1 MRNSFEEDLKEISN
15 ELQHITNLVLK
26 SVTQATESLLFAD
39 REIAEKVIESDV
51 LINDLTSALEEKC
64 ILVTA
69 LQNPVAS
76 DLRTVLGALKMATS
90 LERMGDLAVHIAKA
104 ARLRYPSKAI
114 PEELVD
120 TFRSMGHYA
129 EKIVEQTHKVLA
141 THELSIAKDIEAS
154 DDKLDEI
161 HRELFRIVL
170 SVDWNHG
177 VEAAVDVTLLSR
189 YYERFGDHAVSI
201 ARRVIHV
208 VTGEPYLDTIMH

>member
-1 MRNSFEEDLKEISN
+1 MRANFEEDLKGLDN
-15 ELQHITNLVLK
+15 ELQHITSLVLK

-39 REIAEKVIESDV
+39 REIAERVIESDV
-51 LINDLTSALEEKC
+51 LINDLTSALEERC
-64 ILVTA
+64 ILITA

-76 DLRTVLGALKMATS
+76 DLRAVLGSLKMATS

-114 PEELVD
+114 PEELID
-120 TFRSMGHYA
+120 TFRSMGHFA
-129 EKIVEQTHKVLA
+129 EKIVEQTHKVLE
-141 THELSIAKDIEAS
+141 TRDLSVAKEIEAS

-170 SVDWNHG
+170 SPDWKHG

-189 YYERFGDHAVSI
+189 YYERFGDHAVSV

-208 VTGEPYLDTIMH
+208 VTGEPYIETVMH

>member
-1 MRNSFEEDLKEISN
+1 MRNSFEEELKAINN
-15 ELQHITNLVLK
+15 ELQYITSLVLK

-51 LINDLTSALEEKC
+51 LINDLTSALEERC

-76 DLRTVLGALKMATS
+76 DLRTVLGALRMASS

-114 PEELVD
+114 PEELVN
-120 TFRSMGHYA
+120 TFRSMGHFA
-129 EKIVEQTHKVLA
+129 EKIVEQTSKVLA
-141 THELSIAKDIEAS
+141 TQDLAVAKEIEAS
-154 DDKLDEI
+154 DDNLDEI
-161 HRELFRIVL
+161 HRELFRVVL
-170 SVDWNHG
+170 SSDWKYG

-208 VTGEPYLDTIMH
+208 VTGEPYIETVMH

>member
-1 MRNSFEEDLKEISN
+1 MRNSFEDELKAISN
-15 ELQHITNLVLK
+15 DLQHITTLVLK

-39 REIAEKVIESDV
+39 REIAERVIESDV

-64 ILVTA
+64 ILLTA

-76 DLRTVLGALKMATS
+76 DLRTILGALKMATS

-114 PEELVD
+114 PEELID
-120 TFRSMGHYA
+120 TFRSMGHFA

-141 THELSIAKDIEAS
+141 THDLSVAKEIEAS

-161 HRELFRIVL
+161 HRELFRVVL
-170 SVDWNHG
+170 APDWNHG

-201 ARRVIHV
+201 ARRIIHV
-208 VTGEPYLDTIMH
+208 VTGEPYIETVMH

>member
-1 MRNSFEEDLKEISN
+1 MRANFEEDLKGLDN
-15 ELQHITNLVLK
+15 ELQHITTLVLK
-26 SVTQATESLLFAD
+26 SVTHATESLLFAD
-39 REIAEKVIESDV
+39 REIAERVIESDV
-51 LINDLTSALEEKC
+51 LINDLTSALEERC
-64 ILVTA
+64 ILITA

-76 DLRTVLGALKMATS
+76 DLRSVLGALKMTTS

-120 TFRSMGHYA
+120 TFRSMGHFA

-141 THELSIAKDIEAS
+141 TRDLNVAKEIEAS

-170 SVDWNHG
+170 SPDWKHG

-189 YYERFGDHAVSI
+189 YYERFGDHAVSV

-208 VTGEPYLDTIMH
+208 VTGEPYIETVMH

>member
-1 MRNSFEEDLKEISN
+1 MRNSFEEALKEISN
-15 ELQHITNLVLK
+15 ELQNITKLVLK
-26 SVTQATESLLFAD
+26 SVTLATESLLFAD

-76 DLRTVLGALKMATS
+76 DLRTVLGALRMATS

-104 ARLRYPSKAI
+104 ARLRYPSKAV

-129 EKIVEQTHKVLA
+129 EKIVEQTFKILA
-141 THELSIAKDIEAS
+141 THDLAIAKEVEAS
-154 DDKLDEI
+154 DDKIDEI
-161 HRELFRIVL
+161 HRELFRVVL
-170 SVDWNHG
+170 SVDWNQG

-189 YYERFGDHAVSI
+189 YYERFGDHAVSV
-201 ARRVIHV
+201 ARRIIHV
-208 VTGEPYLDTIMH
+208 VTGEPYLETIIH

>member
-1 MRNSFEEDLKEISN
+1 MRNSFEEDLKSIRN
-15 ELQHITNLVLK
+15 ELQHVTQLVLK
-26 SVTQATESLLFAD
+26 SVTQATEALLFAD
-39 REIAEKVIESDV
+39 REIAERVIESDV
-51 LINDLTSALEEKC
+51 LINDLTSALEEQC

-90 LERMGDLAVHIAKA
+90 LERMGDLAVHIAKS

-120 TFRSMGHYA
+120 TFRSMGHFA
-129 EKIVEQTHKVLA
+129 EKIVEQTHKVLV
-141 THELSIAKDIEAS
+141 THDLSIAKEIEAS

-170 SVDWNHG
+170 SPEWSHG

-208 VTGEPYLDTIMH
+208 VTGEPYIETVMH